1 MSNVLK
7 IDEAVVGTTASSRA
21 SLERVTIP
29 VTGMTCAAC
38 QSFVQKVLAGQRGVQ
53 DASVNLMLHNATI
66 TFDPKAISTAS
77 LVESIRQ
84 TGYGAEMPVLDESVL
99 EAQEK
104 HDEEQLLEYK
114 QLRVKAV
121 VSLIAGSVAMV
132 LSIPLM
138 SMKSA
143 GGMERMKDP
152 LMSWTM
158 RVLDPVLHTMLP
170 WMYEVSDNAIRWS
183 LFVLSAFII
192 GWAGRRFYVKAWS
205 ALLHKTA
212 DMNTLVAL
220 GTGTAFLYS
229 AASTIAP
236 GFFIEHGIAPDVY
249 FEAGMLII
257 GLVLVGN
264 MLESRA
270 KGQTATALRK
280 LVQLQP
286 KTATIVRDGMESGVP
301 LESIQTGDMIL
312 VRPGERIPTDGEV
325 VAGKSSVDESMLTGE
340 SLPIE
345 KIAGERVM
353 GGTLNQHGSLQYRAT
368 ALGAGSMLSQI
379 VRLLRDAQGSR
390 APIQR
395 IADQI
400 SAVFVPT
407 VLGIAIVTF
416 LLWRFFAH
424 DAGVMQAFAA
434 AVTVLVIACPCAMGL
449 AVPTAVMV
457 ATGRGATFGIL
468 VKGGEAL
475 QRMEKI
481 DTVVLDKTGTI
492 TAGRPQVTDVLLV
505 APEKVREEQVL
516 RLAAALERA
525 SEHPLAE
532 AVVRYARER
541 GLELAQPETFE
552 SLTGLGVIGV
562 IEGNVTLVGNPALM
576 AKYSVATEALRA
588 AATALSEA
596 GKTPLW
602 IAINGALEGVI
613 AVADT
618 VKPTSVEAIRQMHA
632 EGLRVV
638 MLTGDNER
646 TAGAIARMVGVDE
659 VIAGVLPAGKVDA
672 IKRLQAERRVVAMVG
687 DGVND
692 APALAQADVGLTM
705 ANGADI
711 AMEAGDV
718 TLMRNDLTGVAMA
731 ITLSRGTM
739 RVMRQNLFWAFVY
752 NVIGIPLAAG
762 ALYPVFGLLLSPVIA
777 SAAMAL
783 SSFSVVMN
791 SLRLRRLKARIGWN
805 EYDYETSCD
814 EPWSSRCQL
823 LHARSGSERPQGGWC
838 EQRDQSV
845 EPAPAGPH
853 RRPDSRHTADD
864 RGRSVLR

>member
-1 MSNVLK
+1 MSNTLK
-7 IDEAVVGTTASSRA
+7 IDEAVVKTAASSPA
-21 SLERVTIP
+21 SLERITIP

-38 QSFVQKVLAGQRGVQ
+38 QSFIQKTLSGESGVH

-66 TFDPKAISTAS
+66 TFDPKATTTAA
-77 LVESIRQ
+77 LVESIRH

-114 QLRVKAV
+114 QLRLQAV

-132 LSIPLM
+132 LSMPLM
-138 SMKSA
+138 SMDSA
-143 GGMERMKDP
+143 GGMERMRDP
-152 LMSWTM
+152 LMSWNM
-158 RVLDPVLHTMLP
+158 RVLDPVLREMLP
-170 WMYEVSDNAIRWS
+170 WMYTVSDNTIRWS
-183 LFVLSAFII
+183 LFALAAFII

-236 GFFIEHGIAPDVY
+236 GFFVEHGIAPDVY

-264 MLESRA
+264 TLESRA

-286 KTATIVRDGMESGVP
+286 KTATVLRNGVESKVA
-301 LESIQTGDMIL
+301 LEAIQTGDVIL

-345 KIAGERVM
+345 KFAGERVM
-353 GGTLNQHGSLQYRAT
+353 GGSLNQHGSLQYQAT
-368 ALGAGSMLSQI
+368 SLGAGSTLSQI

-395 IADQI
+395 IADRI
-400 SAVFVPT
+400 SAIFVPT

-416 LLWRFFAH
+416 FVWRFFAH

-457 ATGRGATFGIL
+457 ATGRGAAFGIL
-468 VKGGEAL
+468 IKGGEAL
-475 QRMEKI
+475 QRMETI

-492 TAGRPQVTDVLLV
+492 TAGRPQVTDVLL
-505 APEKVREEQVL
+505 ALPDEAGEEQVV

-552 SLTGLGVIGV
+552 SLTGLGVVGIINGD
-562 IEGNVTLVGNPALM
+562 VTLVGNPALM
-576 AKYSVATEALRA
+576 AKYSVATEALQA
-588 AATALSEA
+588 AAAEFAGT

-602 IAINGALEGVI
+602 IAINGALAGVI

-646 TAGAIARMVGVDE
+646 TANAIARMVGVDE

-672 IKRLQAERRVVAMVG
+672 VKRLQAERRVVAMVG

-731 ITLSRGTM
+731 IALSRGTM
-739 RVMRQNLFWAFVY
+739 RVMRQNLFWAFIY

-762 ALYPVFGLLLSPVIA
+762 VLYPVFGLLLSPVIA

-791 SLRLRRLKARIGWN
+791 SLRLRRLKLA
-805 EYDYETSCD
+805 
-814 EPWSSRCQL
+814 
-823 LHARSGSERPQGGWC
+823 
-838 EQRDQSV
+838 
-845 EPAPAGPH
+845 
-853 RRPDSRHTADD
+853 
-864 RGRSVLR
+864 

>member
-1 MSNVLK
+1 MPKTLK
-7 IDEAVVGTTASSRA
+7 IDETVVESAA

-38 QSFVQKVLAGQRGVQ
+38 KSFVQKTLSGESGVH

-66 TFDPKAISTAS
+66 TFDPKTTTTAA
-77 LVESIRQ
+77 LVESIRH

-114 QLRVKAV
+114 QLRLKAV

-132 LSIPLM
+132 LSMPLM
-138 SMKSA
+138 SMDSA

-152 LMSWTM
+152 LMSWNM
-158 RVLDPVLHTMLP
+158 RVLDPVLREMLP
-170 WMYEVSDNAIRWS
+170 WMYRVSDTTIRWS
-183 LFVLSAFII
+183 LFALAAFII

-236 GFFIEHGIAPDVY
+236 DFFVEHGIAPDVY
-249 FEAGMLII
+249 FEAAMLII

-264 MLESRA
+264 TLESQA

-286 KTATIVRDGMESGVP
+286 KTATVLRGGVESKVP
-301 LESIQTGDMIL
+301 LDSIQTGDVIL

-345 KIAGERVM
+345 KFAGERVM
-353 GGTLNQHGSLQYRAT
+353 GGTLNQNGSLQYQAT
-368 ALGAGSMLSQI
+368 SLGAGSTLSQI

-390 APIQR
+390 APIQH
-395 IADQI
+395 IADRI
-400 SAVFVPT
+400 SAIFVPT

-416 LLWRFFAH
+416 FVWRFFAH

-457 ATGRGATFGIL
+457 ATGRGAAFGIL
-468 VKGGEAL
+468 IKGGDAL

-492 TAGRPQVTDVLLV
+492 TAGRPQVTDVLLA
-505 APEKVREEQVL
+505 APDSAGEEQMVG
-516 RLAAALERA
+516 LAATLERA

-552 SLTGLGVIGV
+552 SLTGYGVVGILNGD
-562 IEGNVTLVGNPALM
+562 VTLVGNPALM
-576 AKYSVATEALRA
+576 AKYSVATEALQA
-588 AATALSEA
+588 AAAGFAGA

-602 IAINGALEGVI
+602 IAINGALAGVI

-618 VKPTSVEAIRQMHA
+618 VKPTSVAAIRQMHA

-646 TAGAIARMVGVDE
+646 TANAIARMVGVDE

-672 IKRLQAERRVVAMVG
+672 VKRLQAERRVVAMVG

-705 ANGADI
+705 AHGADI

-731 ITLSRGTM
+731 IALSRGTM
-739 RVMRQNLFWAFVY
+739 RVMRQNLFWAFLY

-762 ALYPVFGLLLSPVIA
+762 VLYPVFGLLLSPVIA

-791 SLRLRRLKARIGWN
+791 SLRLRRLRLA
-805 EYDYETSCD
+805 
-814 EPWSSRCQL
+814 
-823 LHARSGSERPQGGWC
+823 
-838 EQRDQSV
+838 
-845 EPAPAGPH
+845 
-853 RRPDSRHTADD
+853 
-864 RGRSVLR
+864 

>member
-1 MSNVLK
+1 MASTLK
-7 IDEAVVGTTASSRA
+7 TEEAAVGNAALPSVPT
-21 SLERVTIP
+21 ERVTIP

-38 QSFVQKVLAGQRGVQ
+38 QSFIQRTLAEQTGVQ
-53 DASVNLMLHNATI
+53 DATVNLMLNNATI
-66 TFDPKAISTAS
+66 RFDPKATSTSA
-77 LVESIRQ
+77 LVESIRH
-84 TGYGAEMPVLDESVL
+84 TGYGAEMPELDESVL

-104 HDEEQLLEYK
+104 HDEEQLHEYK
-114 QLRVKAV
+114 QLRLKAA
-121 VSLIAGSVAMV
+121 VSLVSGSVAMV
-132 LSIPLM
+132 FSMPLM
-138 SMKSA
+138 RMDST
-143 GGMERMKDP
+143 GGMERMRDP
-152 LMSWTM
+152 LMSWNM
-158 RVLDPVLHTMLP
+158 RVLDPVLRKVLP
-170 WMYEVSDNAIRWS
+170 WMYELSDNAVRWF
-183 LFVLSAFII
+183 LFALAAFII

-220 GTGTAFLYS
+220 GTGAAFLYS

-236 GFFIEHGIAPDVY
+236 RFFVAHGIVPDVY

-264 MLESRA
+264 TLESRA
-270 KGQTATALRK
+270 KGQTAAALRK

-286 KTATIVRDGMESGVP
+286 KTATVLRDGVESKVP
-301 LESIQTGDMIL
+301 LESIGEGDVIL

-325 VAGKSSVDESMLTGE
+325 VLGTSSVDESMLTGE

-345 KIAGERVM
+345 KTARDRVM
-353 GGTLNQHGSLQYRAT
+353 GGTLNQHGSLQYRASS
-368 ALGAGSMLSQI
+368 LGAGSTLAQI

-390 APIQR
+390 TPIQR
-395 IADQI
+395 IADRI
-400 SAVFVPT
+400 SAIFVPT

-416 LLWRFFAH
+416 FVWRYFAP

-468 VKGGEAL
+468 IKGGEAL
-475 QRMEKI
+475 QRLEKI
-481 DTVVLDKTGTI
+481 DTIVLDKTGTI
-492 TAGRPQVTDVLLV
+492 TAGRPQVTDVLL
-505 APEKVREEQVL
+505 AGSESNGTAEDQVI
-516 RLAAALERA
+516 RISAALERA

-532 AVVRYARER
+532 AVVRYAHER
-541 GLELAQPETFE
+541 GLSLAQPETFE
-552 SLTGLGVIGV
+552 SLTGLGVVGMINGD
-562 IEGNVTLVGNPALM
+562 VTLIGNAALM
-576 AKYSVATEALRA
+576 QKYSIASEALQA
-588 AATALSEA
+588 AALRLSEA

-602 IAINGALEGVI
+602 IAVNGALVGMI

-618 VKPTSVEAIRQMHA
+618 VKPTSVQAIRQMHE

-646 TAGAIARMVGVDE
+646 TAGAIARMVEVDD
-659 VIAGVLPAGKVDA
+659 VVAGVLPAGKVDA
-672 IKRLQAERRVVAMVG
+672 VRRLQAEGRVVAMVG

-718 TLMRNDLTGVAMA
+718 TLMRNDLTGVPMSIA
-731 ITLSRGTM
+731 LSRGTM

-762 ALYPVFGLLLSPVIA
+762 ALYPVFGLLLSPVLA

-791 SLRLRRLKARIGWN
+791 SLRLRRLKLA
-805 EYDYETSCD
+805 
-814 EPWSSRCQL
+814 
-823 LHARSGSERPQGGWC
+823 
-838 EQRDQSV
+838 
-845 EPAPAGPH
+845 
-853 RRPDSRHTADD
+853 
-864 RGRSVLR
+864 